1 MVVIDGPAQ
10 KKAPPPPNH
19 EQDQE
24 HDQNDQPP
32 AYGTPEGTYRVPVNG
47 ENSPLL
53 FPTAG
58 YPNAPQGYSAVRD
71 TGRGVEGGSGGDGG
85 RGREAPWK
93 RFVKAFLV
101 AVVVWMLAM
110 AFVRSLVWSIGGHR
124 GRGAW
129 GDYPIP
135 DGLKV
140 SECLPRDKWETPLRQ
155 AQLDVAP
162 PTAPGLARYPA
173 ASTTSFELPL
183 SADSLYLLSRGAYS
197 GGSVDV
203 VTSANQKQ
211 GSVTVVVTV
220 KYFHEEMRDAVMV
233 CRVERRKGDSGVG
246 IFTPSYMWRGD
257 AVYVETLIV
266 LPEVDRNVSPL
277 HIKNLETDVP
287 NTLHRLHA
295 KTDLIT
301 FDKLNIQGSN
311 GLITAVSLGAT
322 NARIV
327 TSNAPISGVFN
338 STGNLS
344 LETSN
349 GAIQVSVKLHN
360 KEASTPNKLSII
372 TSNGPLEA
380 NIDLTSSS
388 SPKKGSRDVAQPQYD
403 VETTTSNSRLQTNFW
418 RFPTDAVLRF
428 SGTTSNGL
436 AKAQIN
442 AEYQGAFEV
451 QTSNGGATLQH
462 HTQQDPSGRGRKRAL
477 KVEREGK
484 TYVQGAVEWVGGR
497 DGGRGKVQMGSVELA
512 TSNGEAVLVL

>member
-1 MVVIDGPAQ
+1 MVIIDGPAQ

-19 EQDQE
+19 DQE
-24 HDQNDQPP
+24 QEHDQPP
-32 AYGTPEGTYRVPVNG
+32 AYGTPEGTYRIPVNA

-58 YPNAPQGYSAVRD
+58 YPNAPQGYSAVRRD
-71 TGRGVEGGSGGDGG
+71 TERGVEGGSGGYGG

-93 RFVKAFLV
+93 RFMKAFLV
-101 AVVVWMLAM
+101 AVLVWVLAM

-140 SECLPRDKWETPLRQ
+140 SECLPKDKWETPLWQ

-162 PTAPGLARYPA
+162 PIAPGLARYPA

-183 SADSLYLLSRGAYS
+183 SADSLYLVSRGAYS

-211 GSVTVVVTV
+211 GSATVVVTV

-257 AVYVETLIV
+257 AVYVETLVV
-266 LPEVDRNVSPL
+266 LPEVDKNASPL

-295 KTDLIT
+295 NTDLIT

-360 KEASTPNKLSII
+360 KEGSIPNKLSII
-372 TSNGPLEA
+372 TSNAPLEA

-403 VETTTSNSRLQTNFW
+403 VETTSSNNRLQTNFG

-477 KVEREGK
+477 KVERQGK

-497 DGGRGKVQMGSVELA
+497 DGGRGKVQMGSLELA